1 MAAAKTPKSAN
12 IIRRVARIIGLPV
25 SLLLFFVYAINPV
38 REVVSDLHIEVTANL
53 LLAVAFGF
61 LVLLAYIVSWRRE
74 RLGALLFLLASIIQ
88 VIGIQFYA
96 NPEYG
101 YFPSSSVYMSPHIVY
116 LIRDWAWIGFPML
129 IMGTLFFAAS
139 GLSRRK
145 DIVPESESFAPA
157 DLSRD

>member
-1 MAAAKTPKSAN
+1 MAAAKTLKSAN
-12 IIRRVARIIGLPV
+12 VIRGVARIIGLPG

-129 IMGTLFFAAS
+129 IMGILFFAAS
-139 GLSRRK
+139 WLSRRK
-145 DIVPESESFAPA
+145 DIIPESESFAPA
-157 DLSRD
+157 DLSKD